1 MSERTS
7 YEPGIP
13 CWVDLG
19 SPDLD
24 ASVEFYSALF
34 GWEVPES
41 ENVEQTGGYRRAT
54 KNGRDVAGMMPLM
67 QEGQP
72 PAWSNYISVEDADA
86 TVAKVK
92 EAGGTVMAEPMDVM
106 DLGRMA
112 IFADPTGA
120 VLGIWQPGTFIGA
133 EVVNETGAV
142 VWNEL
147 NTRDPE
153 AAKSFYGAVFG
164 WGFEAREFET
174 GTYNTIKVGEDNVGG
189 MIDITGRA
197 PDEVP
202 AHWLVYFAVEDTDAS
217 VEDIRASFGDEV
229 ADVEVFDVFAFF
241 NDFTGDLMA
250 QHETLGGRRTATH
263 HVLVRA
269 ADVAAGDP
277 QDDTVIDRLALGIYE
292 LGIVDGLNFNLP
304 GPEVNDSMIACHE

>member
-7 YEPGIP
+7 YAPGTP
-13 CWVDLG
+13 SWVDLG
-19 SPDLD
+19 TPDIE
-24 ASVEFYSALF
+24 AAAGFYGGLF

-41 ENVEQTGGYRRAT
+41 ENAEQTGGYRQAMLRG
-54 KNGRDVAGMMPLM
+54 KPVAGIMPLM

-72 PAWSNYISVEDADA
+72 PAWSTYISVEDADA

-92 EAGGTVMAEPMDVM
+92 EAGGTVIAEPMDVM
-106 DLGRMA
+106 ELGRMA

-133 EVVNETGAV
+133 EIVNESNAV

-153 AAKSFYGAVFG
+153 AAKAFYGAVFG
-164 WGFEAREFET
+164 WGFEERQFENGAYT
-174 GTYNTIKVGEDNVGG
+174 RIKVGEDTVGG

-202 AHWLVYFAVEDTDAS
+202 AHWLVYFAVEDVDAT
-217 VEDIRASFGDEV
+217 VAKAKEAGGGVALEPFDIAEV
-229 ADVEVFDVFAFF
+229 GRIAIVKDPFEAVFAAM
-241 NDFTGDLMA
+241 TP
-250 QHETLGGRRTATH
+250 
-263 HVLVRA
+263 
-269 ADVAAGDP
+269 DP
-277 QDDTVIDRLALGIYE
+277 
-292 LGIVDGLNFNLP
+292 
-304 GPEVNDSMIACHE
+304 SMQPS